1 MSTPTNNY
9 DVAVVGAGPAGLS
22 AAIYTA
28 WLGLRTI
35 VLEGRIPGG
44 RTIEAPRIENFPGF
58 PNGVEGV
65 KLSQKMAKQAKRLG
79 ACVKMTE
86 EITNMELDGVVKTVF
101 TRRAAYSVSAVIIA
115 TGTQRRKLTVQGE
128 AELLGRGV
136 SYCTICDGPFFRN
149 AAVAVVGHSEE
160 AVIDALFLADIA
172 KNVLLVTH
180 GQSLEVSGAL
190 RRRLVNRKNVE
201 VVDGTVEAILGEAV
215 VTSIRIAQSKDGTS
229 SDKEVNGVFISLG
242 GVPMTE
248 IVKKAG
254 VNTDQRGCIVVD
266 RAQRTNLDGVYAAG
280 DCTCGG
286 MQVVT
291 AAGEGAMAGMRAAAY
306 VKRLKLSKT
315 G

>member
-1 MSTPTNNY
+1 MSTQINTH
-9 DVAVVGAGPAGLS
+9 DIVVIGAGPAGLS
-22 AAIYTA
+22 AAIYTS
-28 WLGLRTI
+28 WLGLKTI
-35 VLEGRIPGG
+35 VLEGKIPGG

-58 PNGVEGV
+58 PNGVEGA

-86 EITNMELDGVVKTVF
+86 EITNMELNGTIKNVF
-101 TRRAAYSVSAVIIA
+101 TRMAAYSASAVIIA
-115 TGTQRRKLTVQGE
+115 TGTQRRKLMVQGE

-136 SYCTICDGPFFRN
+136 SYCTICDGPFFKN
-149 AAVAVVGHSEE
+149 ATVAVVGHSEE

-172 KNVLLVTH
+172 KSVLLVTH

-190 RRRLVNRKNVE
+190 TRRLLDRKNVE
-201 VVDGTVEAILGEAV
+201 VVGDTVEAILGEAV
-215 VTSIRIAQSKDGTS
+215 VASIRIIQSKDGKRTER
-229 SDKEVNGVFISLG
+229 EVNGVFIALG
-242 GVPMTE
+242 GVPMTG
-248 IVKKAG
+248 IVRKAG
-254 VNTDQRGCIVVD
+254 VNTDERGCIIVD

-306 VKRLKLSKT
+306 VKRLKSSKSP
-315 G
+315 